1 MVIYYFEGAVD
12 GKVSRVVEIFENSV
26 ARRYVWNSILNI
38 SILLVGI

>member
-26 ARRYVWNSILNI
+26 VVHVFGLAY
-38 SILLVGI
+38 